1 MRNLTRWEPMSE
13 MANATRSVDRMF
25 DELMGRGLRRVFSE
39 GAVRGSWTPAVDII
53 EKENGIH
60 ILADLPGF
68 KPEDVDLTVE
78 GGVLTVRGE
87 RRFEEATEG
96 ETYHRVERSYGMFE
110 RTFSLPNSV
119 DPTKIEA
126 TFEGGEMKILL
137 PKREE
142 SKPRS
147 IKIKV
152 DKKS

>member
-1 MRNLTRWEPMSE
+1 MRTLTRWEPMSE
-13 MANATRSVDRMF
+13 MANATRTVDRMF

-96 ETYHRVERSYGMFE
+96 ETYHRIERVYGVFE
-110 RTFSLPNSV
+110 RTFTLPNSV
-119 DPTKIEA
+119 DTTKIEA
-126 TFEGGEMKILL
+126 KFANGEMIVTL

-147 IKIKV
+147 VKV
-152 DKKS
+152 KVQS